1 MPNYKLCYHWTPPP
15 VVYTCDECADCY
27 QISISGLSDAICDD
41 CDNWHGTHILERIGD
56 CNWEWVNSDLGKTIC
71 GYTAF
76 SIEFYYDSA
85 LDAWRLIV
93 HAQAS
98 CGCGGLGGVDV
109 QYRISADAYDC
120 AVAQY
125 IPRYCL
131 GGCCLGWPD
140 NLYVVP

>member
-71 GYTAF
+71 GNTA
-76 SIEFYYDSA
+76 YQQMHM
-85 LDAWRLIV
+85 IV
-93 HAQAS
+93 Q
-98 CGCGGLGGVDV
+98 LLNIYQDIVWEV
-109 QYRISADAYDC
+109 
-120 AVAQY
+120 AV
-125 IPRYCL
+125 
-131 GGCCLGWPD
+131 
-140 NLYVVP
+140 